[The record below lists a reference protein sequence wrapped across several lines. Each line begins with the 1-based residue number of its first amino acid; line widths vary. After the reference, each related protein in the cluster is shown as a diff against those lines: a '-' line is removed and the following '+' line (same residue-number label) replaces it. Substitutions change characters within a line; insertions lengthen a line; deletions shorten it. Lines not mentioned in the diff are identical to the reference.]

1 MEISIGNKIRELR
14 KKKKLTQLEL
24 AEMCN
29 LSRSYLADLERDRY
43 NPSLETLKIIAENLD
58 ATVSDLLGDKNNVIL
73 TEKDEKDI
81 AKEIEKLKEKLK
93 LSEGL
98 MFDGEPA
105 SEEAIQSVLD
115 AMSFGIRQAKIIN
128 KKYAPKKYLDGG
140 DADDKNQD

>member
-1 MEISIGNKIRELR
+1 MTITEIIKELCDEKDTTFAAVERACDLSNGSIRRWEENTPSADKL
-14 KKKKLTQLEL
+14 KKV
-24 AEMCN
+24 
-29 LSRSYLADLERDRY
+29 ADHFG
-43 NPSLETLKIIAENLD
+43 
-58 ATVSDLLGDKNNVIL
+58 VSVDYLLGSTKQRSIL
-73 TEKDEKDI
+73 SDKDEKDI

-140 DADDKNQD
+140 DADDKNQG